1 MRYYI
6 IAGEA
11 SGDLHASN
19 FVKELMQ
26 LDNNAIIRGWGGE
39 RMKEAGVE
47 LVHHYRET
55 AFMGLWE
62 VLKNIRKISALLKEC
77 KKDILNFK
85 PDVVVLVDYPGFNL
99 RMAQWAK
106 HNNFKTCYYISPKLW
121 AWNEKRVHTIKKCV
135 DLMLCIFP
143 FEVDFYKKYKYE
155 VKFVG
160 HPLIDALNETNSLK
174 IVRDK
179 IALLPGSR
187 KQEIE
192 SMAPLFIRIAE
203 NYSTEKFLLAGIS
216 SLGKEMY
223 SKFSRKNIEIIW
235 DDTHSVLKQSKVAIV
250 NSGTA
255 TLEAALF
262 NVPQMVCY
270 KTSGLTYAIAK
281 RLVKIKWISPVNL
294 VLNREAVKEFIQHE
308 CNSGAVEAE
317 LMSLLSNDTYRAHI
331 LNDYTELRY
340 LLGGRGASANAAKT
354 VFEFIR
360 M

>member
-11 SGDLHASN
+11 SGDLHAAN
-19 FVKELMQ
+19 FINALKQ
-26 LDNNAIIRGWGGE
+26 LDSNAVVRGWGGE
-39 RMKEAGVE
+39 KMKEEGVE
-47 LVHHYRET
+47 LLHHYRET

-62 VLKNIRKISALLKEC
+62 VIKNLRRISSFLNEC

-99 RMAQWAK
+99 RIAQWAK
-106 HNNFKTCYYISPKLW
+106 ENNFKTCYYISPKLW

-143 FEVDFYKKYKYE
+143 FEVVFYKKYNYE

-160 HPLIDALNETNSLK
+160 HPLLDAMDESNELESN
-174 IVRDK
+174 RNK

-192 SMAPLFIRIAE
+192 SMAPLFNLLAE
-203 NYSTEKFLLAGIS
+203 KYSSEKFIVGGIS
-216 SLGKEMY
+216 SLDKKIY
-223 SKFSRKNIEIIW
+223 SGFNSPNIEFVW
-235 DDTHSVLKQSKVAIV
+235 DNTHTVLKQSKVAIV

-255 TLEAALF
+255 TLETALL

-270 KTSGLTYAIAK
+270 KTSKLTYAIAK
-281 RLVKIKWISPVNL
+281 RLVKLKWISPVNI
-294 VLNREAVKEFIQHE
+294 VLNKTAVKEFIQDE
-308 CNSGAVEAE
+308 CNSSAIETELNNLLTNELYQKNILADYAE
-317 LMSLLSNDTYRAHI
+317 LKK
-331 LNDYTELRY
+331 
-340 LLGGRGASANAAKT
+340 LLGGKGASMNAAKLLYD
-354 VFEFIR
+354 FISN
-360 M
+360 